1 MNLISITWM
10 VVQRIRNNI
19 RLLLSTITG
28 LIIAVGIVSAIPLY
42 SDAALQRLLVREL
55 DKADSR
61 PAGAVF
67 VRHIENFA
75 RRSSMGQFTEVSSFV
90 QHQIPRLVGLP
101 VLQFV
106 RYGALEVMPV
116 EPADPT
122 KVNPNQARYAAIEYQ
137 TDLWENVELFDGR
150 LPSEEIG
157 PDTTIEAAVMEDAL
171 DKLDFVLGQTFLV
184 PLGKPL
190 KPDGSGKFD
199 PDGPPSTVAKV
210 KVVGIWRAKSPRSG
224 YWPYDPAIFDKSFF
238 VQEKT
243 FFKLLEDPTALVHE
257 YSWYYVFDH
266 RPLRISNVWDV
277 RVGLETINTRVPLM
291 MQDTRLETSPDKY
304 LLLYDEK
311 SFYLRLLLYSLSLPI
326 LGMVLYYLVISS
338 NLVIDR
344 QRNEIAVL
352 KSRGA
357 STWQII
363 GIYLIEGILI
373 GALAL
378 LVGPFLGS
386 FLAQVIG
393 AAYGFLLFVDRT
405 ALQVELTRQ
414 TWLYSGAAVGVAILA
429 SLLPAIGAARHSI
442 VSYKTEIAR
451 STRAPLWQRFFLDL
465 LMLGAAWY
473 GYDSL
478 NRQSSILKADTSG
491 NLVLDPLLLLI
502 PAVFI
507 LALGLFT
514 LRLLPWIVRLLA
526 WLASKLP
533 GVSILMALRQ
543 LARQPSQYNALVL
556 LLILTMALGTYSA
569 SAARTLGQNFFDR
582 VAYSIGPD
590 LALNEAWQFNEED
603 QTWTEPPFGIHQ
615 ELTGVEIATRVMTL
629 KAQPQIGGRAT
640 RGPEAKLMGVD
651 WTDFAKVTWW
661 RRDFASFPLQ
671 VYMNQLGSSEE
682 SILAHRA
689 FATANNLK
697 IGDRLTLSINQRS
710 TDFIL
715 AGVVDYWPTF
725 YPEKE
730 TFFIGNIDYIL
741 DKSGLQP
748 YQVWMKLAPEG
759 RGGTIIKE
767 LQDQGNIVVTAADAQ
782 AIQILNRRDPQR
794 TGLFGILSIGFIVA
808 AAITV
813 IGFLFY
819 SFLSLRRRTLQF
831 GVLRAM
837 GLSVTQLIGMLSFET
852 IFLAVIGI
860 GVGTAVGLW
869 CANLFVPFLQVS
881 ADQYGRTP
889 RFLIVTDWTDN
900 LRIYAV
906 LGVMLGAALVGLM
919 VLLAR
924 LNIHQ
929 AVKLGEDG

>member
-1 MNLISITWM
+1 MNFVSILWM
-10 VVQRIRNNI
+10 VVQRIRNNV
-19 RLLLSTITG
+19 RLLLATIAG

-55 DKADSR
+55 DQATTR

-67 VRHIENFA
+67 LRHIENFA
-75 RRSSMGQFTEVSSFV
+75 RRTNMEQFQTVTTFFEKQVPSLV
-90 QHQIPRLVGLP
+90 RLP
-101 VLQFV
+101 ITQYV

-122 KVNPNQARYAAIEYQ
+122 KVNPAQPRYAAIEYQ
-137 TDLWENVELFDGR
+137 TGLWDHIDIVDGR
-150 LPSEEIG
+150 LPTDQIG
-157 PDTTIEAAVMEDAL
+157 PGTTIEAVVLEDAL
-171 DKLDFVLGQTFLV
+171 DKLDFVVGSTFLV

-210 KVVGIWRAKSPRSG
+210 TVVGVWRPKNPRDA

-238 VQEKT
+238 VHESV
-243 FFKLLEDPTALVHE
+243 FFKLLEDPTALAHE

-266 RPLRISNVWDV
+266 KPLRIADVYDV
-277 RVGLETINTRVPLM
+277 RVGLETINTRSPLL
-291 MQDTRLETSPDKY
+291 MQDTRLEVSPDKY
-304 LLLYDEK
+304 LLLYDDK

-326 LGMVLYYLVISS
+326 LGMVLYFLMITS
-338 NLVIDR
+338 NLVVDQ

-357 STWQII
+357 SIGQIV
-363 GIYLIEGILI
+363 GIYLIEGALI
-373 GALAL
+373 GGLAL
-378 LVGPFLGS
+378 LIGPLLGV

-393 AAYGFLLFVDRT
+393 AAYGFLLFVDR
-405 ALQVELTRQ
+405 APLNVEMTRQ
-414 TWLYSGAAVGVAILA
+414 TWLYSLGAVAVAILA
-429 SLLPAIGAARHSI
+429 TLLPAIAAARYSI
-442 VSYKTEIAR
+442 VSYKNQVAR
-451 STRAPLWQRFFLDL
+451 STRTPLWQKFFLDIL
-465 LMLGAAWY
+465 LLGVAYY
-473 GYDSL
+473 GYTTLSS
-478 NRQSSILKADTSG
+478 RASILAADQAG
-491 NLVLDPLLLLI
+491 NLLVDPFLLLI

-507 LALGLFT
+507 LAFGLLT

-526 WLASKLP
+526 WVSGKLP

-543 LARQPSQYNALVL
+543 LSRQPSQYNALVL
-556 LLILTMALGTYSA
+556 LMILTLALGTYSA
-569 SAARTLGQNFFDR
+569 SAARTLGQNFIDR

-590 LALNEAWQFNEED
+590 LVVSEAWQFNEED
-603 QTWTEPPFGIHQ
+603 QTWTEPPFGIHY
-615 ELTGVEIATRVMTL
+615 EVPGIATASRVLTV

-640 RGPEAKLMGVD
+640 RGEARVMGID

-661 RRDFASFPLQ
+661 RRDFADYPLQ
-671 VYMNQLGSSEE
+671 VYMNFLGSSEDA
-682 SILAHRA
+682 ILAQRD
-689 FATANNLK
+689 FAVNNNLK
-697 IGDRLTLSINQRS
+697 PGDRVTLIVNQRP
-710 TDFIL
+710 TEFML

-741 DKSGLQP
+741 DKTGLQP
-748 YQVWMKLAPEG
+748 YNVWMQLTPDAKAG
-759 RGGTIIKE
+759 DIIAQLTDK
-767 LQDQGNIVVTAADAQ
+767 GNIVVSAQ
-782 AIQILNRRDPQR
+782 DQRSQQIVTRRDPQR

-808 AAITV
+808 AVITV

-837 GLSVTQLIGMLSFET
+837 GLSVGQLITTLSFET
-852 IFLAVIGI
+852 IFLALIGVS
-860 GVGTAVGLW
+860 VGTAVGLW
-869 CANLFVPFLQVS
+869 ASQLFVPFLQVS
-881 ADQYGRTP
+881 ADATGRTP

-900 LRIYAV
+900 LRIYVV
-906 LGVMLGAALVGLM
+906 LGIMLAVALGGLIT
-919 VLLAR
+919 LLAR